1 MDHDSDLSDESAG
14 TGNYELPLHHRWP
27 PLRVAK
33 VIFLQVLSILEA
45 QYLCG
50 GIYLQN
56 SWVTPLP
63 KNREKIECWVIHL
76 QNILVRHPL
85 ITKFIPKDKVD
96 VVTGM
101 SVFIP
106 YFSVWNL
113 FFQHRDQPNQSK
125 PFFWT
130 LSSTPALALFSS
142 LWGDYLL
149 VQEVLYTFLDLFDTT
164 YPWRIPQLRG
174 RIYLGGEFMKGGR
187 KSKLAFFSCLQ
198 LRGIK
203 LLFSCV
209 LLRGRFFFQL
219 RRRIDLSSKGRQL
232 LITKG
237 NLIKVTGGEV

>member
-1 MDHDSDLSDESAG
+1 
-14 TGNYELPLHHRWP
+14 
-27 PLRVAK
+27 
-33 VIFLQVLSILEA
+33 
-45 QYLCG
+45 
-50 GIYLQN
+50 
-56 SWVTPLP
+56 
-63 KNREKIECWVIHL
+63 
-76 QNILVRHPL
+76 
-85 ITKFIPKDKVD
+85 
-96 VVTGM
+96 
-101 SVFIP
+101 
-106 YFSVWNL
+106 
-113 FFQHRDQPNQSK
+113 
-125 PFFWT
+125 
-130 LSSTPALALFSS
+130 LFSS

-164 YPWRIPQLRG
+164 YPRRIPQLRG
-174 RIYLGGEFMKGGR
+174 RIYLGGEYMKGGR

>member
-50 GIYLQN
+50 GIHLQN

-149 VQEVLYTFLDLFDTT
+149 VQEVLYTFLDHIWYHISSEDSTT
-164 YPWRIPQLRG
+164 KGENIFRG
-174 RIYLGGEFMKGGR
+174 RIYE
-187 KSKLAFFSCLQ
+187 
-198 LRGIK
+198 RGK
-203 LLFSCV
+203 
-209 LLRGRFFFQL
+209 
-219 RRRIDLSSKGRQL
+219 K
-232 LITKG
+232 K
-237 NLIKVTGGEV
+237 